1 MHCIGM
7 RRVFGRK
14 EKYNNA
20 EPRSSQQQIKH
31 NKNTLSL
38 ASALPSM
45 EFMCCPTLDDASP
58 RLGGGGPGAF
68 FLPNT
73 RFMLLYSSSSCNR
86 VIVLLSRVE
95 SIGIRSCAM
104 CDASSMLYSVY
115 FLLMLS
121 AITISCYRCPAAPA
135 VLGAPAKRYRGNRQK
150 AVK

>member
-14 EKYNNA
+14 EEYNNA

-31 NKNTLSL
+31 NKNTLSF

-73 RFMLLYSSSSCNR
+73 RFMLLYSSSSCNI

-95 SIGIRSCAM
+95 SIGFDTTRYNQPVVIVMRCSC
-104 CDASSMLYSVY
+104 C
-115 FLLMLS
+115 MLS
-121 AITISCYRCPAAPA
+121 LPAPA
-135 VLGAPAKRYRGNRQK
+135 VLATLPKDTEAIGRKL
-150 AVK
+150 

>member
-95 SIGIRSCAM
+95 SIGLIQPVVMRC
-104 CDASSMLYSVY
+104 
-115 FLLMLS
+115 LS
-121 AITISCYRCPAAPA
+121 LPAPA
-135 VLGAPAKRYRGNRQK
+135 VLGALPKDTEATGRKL
-150 AVK
+150 